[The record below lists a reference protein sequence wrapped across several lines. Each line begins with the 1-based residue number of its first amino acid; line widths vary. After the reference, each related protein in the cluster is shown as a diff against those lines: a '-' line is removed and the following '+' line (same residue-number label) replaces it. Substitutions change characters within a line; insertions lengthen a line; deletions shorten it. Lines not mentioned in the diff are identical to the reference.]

1 MISATPPPSIEVSL
15 FGAVDAPSTSAKAKE
30 NLEKLETF
38 LEGLSGR
45 PGRRVAEREVRIRC
59 PAGGE
64 LRLRRQM
71 VDVVSSS
78 SSSSS
83 SPACSSPASAF
94 DLSSAATEWTLT
106 QAGPPLRG
114 RGAATLAALARP
126 VTGVVTPS
134 AGAGGGGGVGGA
146 GDLYASSSLSVLAP
160 CSSGA
165 GVEACVAGRHAPA
178 FFASAGFALDFSSPS
193 SGDGGGGGG
202 GGGGGEVFRTGRR
215 YRLFRSGGV
224 GGGGGA
230 AGGAAG
236 GQGAS
241 AAAAASTRTSG
252 PAETEQLSKGGGAG
266 PGGSGGSGGVLVTVS
281 LTESF
286 SPLLPGESLSSA
298 LSPGAAGAEGAAAA
312 DAAALGAAAACSSFV
327 PFARSKGAAAETAE
341 ASPPPLEPV
350 APRFPGLVLVS
361 VTAVASESDY
371 AAAAA
376 QVGALAEV
384 LRPWVELRKQ

>member
-146 GDLYASSSLSVLAP
+146 GDLFASSSLSVLAP

-202 GGGGGEVFRTGRR
+202 GGGGGRRTRPQKPEDVAAGFLADVLGRAIGWGFNKIFSPKQQLQQEAPPPPPPPSSNGAWPPPEFSAPPPQNQQQQFQTSAPQTEQELLLTIQR
-215 YRLFRSGGV
+215 MDALLSDPSLRLPDGGAAVRRKRDAAAEALEALRLRSSGGA
-224 GGGGGA
+224 GGGGGGGGGGSNA
-230 AGGAAG
+230 ANAGPFAPLQQHQQQQMPTAGAAP
-236 GQGAS
+236 S
-241 AAAAASTRTSG
+241 W
-252 PAETEQLSKGGGAG
+252 
-266 PGGSGGSGGVLVTVS
+266 
-281 LTESF
+281 
-286 SPLLPGESLSSA
+286 
-298 LSPGAAGAEGAAAA
+298 GAAAA
-312 DAAALGAAAACSSFV
+312 PADAF
-327 PFARSKGAAAETAE
+327 R
-341 ASPPPLEPV
+341 
-350 APRFPGLVLVS
+350 
-361 VTAVASESDY
+361 
-371 AAAAA
+371 
-376 QVGALAEV
+376 Q
-384 LRPWVELRKQ
+384 